1 MRECCKTPRA
11 IPFKETEHEADT
23 MWSCYCPTCG
33 RGMSWHFDITSRE
46 SALKKWNEELNK

>member
-33 RGMSWHFDITSRE
+33 RGMSWHCDITSRE